1 MNNGIISVPIHGRR
15 KYHMTENDMDMNAET
30 KLERLRASL
39 REIGSV
45 AVAFSSGVDSTFLLR
60 VAHEELGDRVVAVTI
75 RSHTFPRRELNEAAA
90 FCRAA
95 GIRHEVIDSEELDIP
110 EFAENPPDRCYH
122 CKKAIFGKI
131 IEFAQANELA
141 AVLEGSNMD
150 DDGDYRPGRRAIRE
164 LGRDGARPSQVYV
177 ASPLHDAG
185 LTKAEI
191 RTLSRKIGLPTADKP
206 SFACL
211 ASRFPYGE
219 RITAA
224 GLERVERAE
233 QWLMDL
239 NLGRDGARSSH
250 GLTQLRVRSHGDM
263 ARIEVPPADIQHVA
277 ARAAEIAAALK
288 SFGFAY
294 VALDLQG
301 YRIGSLNEIL
311 HNQKANNLSL

>member
-1 MNNGIISVPIHGRR
+1 MAN
-15 KYHMTENDMDMNAET
+15 ENDREV
-30 KLERLRASL
+30 KLERLRAQL
-39 REIGSV
+39 REIGSA

-60 VAHEELGDRVVAVTI
+60 VAHEELRDRVVAVTI
-75 RSHTFPRRELNEAAA
+75 RSHTFPKRELDEAAA
-90 FCRAA
+90 FCRAE
-95 GIRHEVIDSEELDIP
+95 GVRHEIVDSDELDISR
-110 EFAENPPDRCYH
+110 FAENPPDRCYH
-122 CKKAIFGKI
+122 CKKAIFGRI
-131 IEFAQANELA
+131 VAVAQANGLA

-191 RTLSRKIGLPTADKP
+191 RALSKKMGLPTADKP

-219 RITAA
+219 RITAS
-224 GLERVERAE
+224 GLKRVERAE
-233 QWLMDL
+233 EWLMDAG
-239 NLGRDGARSSH
+239 LGLG
-250 GLTQLRVRSHGDM
+250 QMRVRSHGDI
-263 ARIEVPPADIQHVA
+263 ARIEVPPADIPRLA
-277 ARAAEIAAALK
+277 IRAAEIAAALK

-301 YRIGSLNEIL
+301 YRTGSMNEVL
-311 HNQKANNLSL
+311 PAVDSRGESWVSA

>member
-1 MNNGIISVPIHGRR
+1 MANEKDR
-15 KYHMTENDMDMNAET
+15 EA
-30 KLERLRASL
+30 KLERLRAQL
-39 REIGSV
+39 REIGSA

-60 VAHEELGDRVVAVTI
+60 VAHEVLGDRVIAVTA
-75 RSHTFPRRELNEAAA
+75 RSRSFPKRELDEAAA
-90 FCRAA
+90 FCMRESV
-95 GIRHEVIDSEELDIP
+95 RHEIIDSEELDIP
-110 EFAENPPDRCYH
+110 GFVANPPDRCYH
-122 CKKAIFGKI
+122 CKKALFGKLI
-131 IEFAQANELA
+131 AFAQANGLV

-164 LGRDGARPSQVYV
+164 LGRAGARPSQVYV

-191 RTLSRKIGLPTADKP
+191 RALSKKMGLPTADKP

-233 QWLMDL
+233 QWLVDAG
-239 NLGRDGARSSH
+239 LGLA
-250 GLTQLRVRSHGDM
+250 QMRVRSHGDM
-263 ARIEVPPADIQHVA
+263 ARIEVPPTVIPRIA
-277 ARAAEIAAALK
+277 ARAEEIAAALK

-301 YRIGSLNEIL
+301 YRTGSMNETL
-311 HNQKANNLSL
+311 PAAEKRMV

>member
-1 MNNGIISVPIHGRR
+1 MVN
-15 KYHMTENDMDMNAET
+15 ENDIEA
-30 KLERLRASL
+30 KLERLRALL
-39 REIGSV
+39 RETGGV
-45 AVAFSSGVDSTFLLR
+45 AVAFSSGVDSTFLLK
-60 VAHEELGDRVVAVTI
+60 VAHEELGDRVIAVTA
-75 RSHTFPRRELNEAAA
+75 RSRSFPKRELDEAVA
-90 FCRAA
+90 FCARK
-95 GIRHEVIDSEELDIP
+95 GIRHEIIDSEELDIP
-110 EFAENPPDRCYH
+110 GFAENPPDRCYH

-131 IEFAQANELA
+131 IEFARANGLA
-141 AVLEGSNMD
+141 AVVEGSNVD

-185 LTKAEI
+185 FTKAEI
-191 RTLSRKIGLPTADKP
+191 RALSKKMGLPTADKP

-219 RITAA
+219 RITTA
-224 GLERVERAE
+224 GLKRVERAE

-239 NLGRDGARSSH
+239 NLGRDGARPSH
-250 GLTQLRVRSHGDM
+250 DLTQLRVRSHGDM
-263 ARIEVPPADIQHVA
+263 ARIEVPPDEIPRIAAHAD
-277 ARAAEIAAALK
+277 EIAAALK

-311 HNQKANNLSL
+311 HNQKENNLSL